1 MISNIN
7 IQRLRGISECTVNNL
22 GRINLF
28 VGHNNCGKSTFLE
41 AIFLLTGG
49 TLPINYQKINDLRN
63 CRLRNGEDFRYNF
76 YAEHIDEP
84 ITISADSNKGHQK
97 LDIAYTEQ
105 VQDVIEVSDSE
116 SINSELPKLYGID
129 FRFSTNGNSPIVTTM
144 RFRNDKPGEIQ
155 LSVLDNHP
163 GLVSAWLISPAE
175 PYSNVEEYFAKAV
188 ENKQEGIITEVLK
201 RIEPSIHDISVA
213 GSRILVDVGFDK
225 RIPIQLMGD
234 GLKKILSV
242 IVNMS
247 MAKDGILL
255 IDEIDNGL
263 HFSSMPILW
272 KAIVESAQRYNV
284 QVFAT
289 THNIESIRSL
299 NDVLEEYPEM
309 QPQFK
314 SYTLR
319 KRAQGVL
326 DAIEASYNQFNHIIN
341 QELELR

>member
-7 IQRLRGISECTVNNL
+7 IQRLRGISQCSVNNL
-22 GRINLF
+22 GKINLF

-63 CRLRNGEDFRYNF
+63 CRLKNGEDFRYNF
-76 YAEHIDEP
+76 YGEQIDEP
-84 ITISADSNKGHQK
+84 ISISADSNNGHQK
-97 LDIAYTEQ
+97 LDIIYSEQ
-105 VQDVIEVSDSE
+105 TLDVINVADSE
-116 SINSELPKLYGID
+116 SVNGELPKLYGID
-129 FRFSTNGNSPIVTTM
+129 FHFSTNGLYPIVTTM

-155 LSVLDNHP
+155 LSVLENHP
-163 GLVSAWLISPAE
+163 GLVSAWFISPAE

-201 RIEPSIHDISVA
+201 RIEPSIHDIIVA

-225 RIPIQLMGD
+225 RIPVQLMGD

-263 HFSSMPILW
+263 HFSSMPVLW

-309 QPQFK
+309 QTQFK

-319 KRAQGVL
+319 RREHGVL

-341 QELELR
+341 QDLELR